1 MEKEKNMIM
10 KKKFF
15 LKENIKLEK
24 EMKRKKIWKWKI
36 IIWMEKYLN
45 EEINSF
51 GIEYNK
57 NGKLIFEWRI

>member
-24 EMKRKKIWKWKI
+24 EKKKKKI
-36 IIWMEKYLN
+36 
-45 EEINSF
+45 
-51 GIEYNK
+51 
-57 NGKLIFEWRI
+57 

>member
-1 MEKEKNMIM
+1 MIM

-51 GIEYNK
+51 GKEYNK

>member
-51 GIEYNK
+51 GKECNK

>member
-24 EMKRKKIWKWKI
+24 EMKRKKI
-36 IIWMEKYLN
+36 
-45 EEINSF
+45 
-51 GIEYNK
+51 
-57 NGKLIFEWRI
+57 